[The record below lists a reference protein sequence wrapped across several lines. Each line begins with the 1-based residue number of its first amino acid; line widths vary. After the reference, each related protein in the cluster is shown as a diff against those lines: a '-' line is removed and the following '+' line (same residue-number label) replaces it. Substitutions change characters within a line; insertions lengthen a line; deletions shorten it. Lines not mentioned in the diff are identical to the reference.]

1 MKSLNSKGFTLIESL
16 VTFAIIAVAGT
27 MFLVGFYNV
36 YIIASEGSLIKTTT
50 NTLYNDLISE
60 NENVIK
66 ESNEK
71 NMTIVFANGSTH
83 TIAMTK
89 EFVKDSVTTKNPF
102 DIQLHKL
109 IPKTQAQLLPSI
121 IQEEPVQPTEC
132 YDADF
137 YVLNSALSVL
147 PKSYKELT
155 QINKEFYFDSI
166 GSVAESVDKTMDS
179 FIFGNAVG
187 KYLVNSPDISQLQLE
202 NIIFENDYLEWLKG
216 SSYEIKWF
224 CIDGDSILS
233 ENKVKV
239 YGFVKKIGTRS
250 LILNYSTDNSKV
262 AYLDFDNDGKLIGIE
277 ALEAELMNKKVKIN
291 NKEYS
296 FDSIQQLNFVTDQ
309 STELYF
315 GKVV

>member
-1 MKSLNSKGFTLIESL
+1 MLDTKVRELI
-16 VTFAIIAVAGT
+16 
-27 MFLVGFYNV
+27 N
-36 YIIASEGSLIKTTT
+36 
-50 NTLYNDLISE
+50 
-60 NENVIK
+60 
-66 ESNEK
+66 
-71 NMTIVFANGSTH
+71 
-83 TIAMTK
+83 
-89 EFVKDSVTTKNPF
+89 
-102 DIQLHKL
+102 
-109 IPKTQAQLLPSI
+109 
-121 IQEEPVQPTEC
+121 
-132 YDADF
+132 
-137 YVLNSALSVL
+137 
-147 PKSYKELT
+147 T

>member
-1 MKSLNSKGFTLIESL
+1 
-16 VTFAIIAVAGT
+16 
-27 MFLVGFYNV
+27 
-36 YIIASEGSLIKTTT
+36 
-50 NTLYNDLISE
+50 
-60 NENVIK
+60 
-66 ESNEK
+66 
-71 NMTIVFANGSTH
+71 
-83 TIAMTK
+83 
-89 EFVKDSVTTKNPF
+89 
-102 DIQLHKL
+102 
-109 IPKTQAQLLPSI
+109 
-121 IQEEPVQPTEC
+121 
-132 YDADF
+132 
-137 YVLNSALSVL
+137 
-147 PKSYKELT
+147 
-155 QINKEFYFDSI
+155 
-166 GSVAESVDKTMDS
+166 
-179 FIFGNAVG
+179 
-187 KYLVNSPDISQLQLE
+187 
-202 NIIFENDYLEWLKG
+202 
-216 SSYEIKWF
+216 KWF

>member
-1 MKSLNSKGFTLIESL
+1 MKNLNSKGFTLIESL

-36 YIIASEGSLIKTTT
+36 SIIASEGSLIKTTT
-50 NTLYNDLISE
+50 NTVYNDLISE
-60 NENVIK
+60 NANVIK
-66 ESNEK
+66 DNTEK
-71 NMTIVFANGSTH
+71 NMTIVFANGTTQ
-83 TIAMTK
+83 TIAVTK
-89 EFVKDSVTTKNPF
+89 EFVKDSVKTKNPF

-121 IQEEPVQPTEC
+121 IQEEPVQPAEC

-137 YVLNSALSVL
+137 YVLNSALSIL

-155 QINKEFYFDSI
+155 EIDKYFYFDSI

-187 KYLVNSPDISQLQLE
+187 KYLINSPDISQLQLE
-202 NIIFENDYLEWLKG
+202 NIILENDYLKWLKG
-216 SSYEIKWF
+216 ASYEIKWF

-239 YGFVKKIGTRS
+239 YGYIKKIGVRS
-250 LILNYSTDNSKV
+250 LILNYGTDNRKV
-262 AYLDFDNDGKLIGIE
+262 AYLDFGSDGKLIGIE
-277 ALEAELMNKKVKIN
+277 ALQDELMNKNVKIN

-296 FDSIQQLNFVTDQ
+296 FDSLKHLNFVTDQ